1 MSLADAEEIIFHLLL
16 ADTNLGTVSVQAEH
30 LNRSVRVN
38 PYVPIISQQVSM
50 NRISPDSLFFQSDYS
65 VTLDNKSTTEGDQ
78 RVDRV
83 NTLKDKNNL

>member
-50 NRISPDSLFFQSDYS
+50 NIISQDSLFLFCVRLFSDPEYQ
-65 VTLDNKSTTEGDQ
+65 NY
-78 RVDRV
+78 
-83 NTLKDKNNL
+83 N